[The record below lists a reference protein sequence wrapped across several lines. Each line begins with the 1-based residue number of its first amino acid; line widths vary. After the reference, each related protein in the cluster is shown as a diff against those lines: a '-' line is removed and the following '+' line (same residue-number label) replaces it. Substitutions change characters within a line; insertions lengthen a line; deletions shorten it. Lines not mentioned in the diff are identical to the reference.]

1 MKLRQ
6 VTIAAFLACTSM
18 PSFAQNFASIEEM
31 ARTPVITL
39 RISESLRT
47 PPDQASLSIS
57 TESKAPTAAA
67 ALEINKTKTERLIA
81 AIRAAGVA
89 EKDIQTQGVNISPD
103 YRYDQVNGRGSQR
116 MAGYSA
122 SNTVRIKTRRID
134 RLSNLLDALAAAGA
148 DRIYGP
154 NFEIADRA
162 PLRFEARK
170 RAMARGAA
178 EASEY
183 AANAGFARVR
193 LLSVQEGVSDRAL
206 DIVVTGSRSF
216 ASAPPPP
223 PPPMA
228 ERGGDGIELGQL
240 ETGVMLTLQ
249 YRMER

>member
-1 MKLRQ
+1 MKFERI
-6 VTIAAFLACTSM
+6 VIAALLSSM
-18 PSFAQNFASIEEM
+18 SAPSSAQNFASIEEM

-57 TESKAPTAAA
+57 TESKAPTATA
-67 ALEINKTKTERLIA
+67 ALAANKAKTERLIT
-81 AIRAAGVA
+81 AIRTAGVA
-89 EKDIQTQGVNISPD
+89 EKDIQTEGVNISPD

-116 MAGYSA
+116 MIGYAA
-122 SNTVRIKTRRID
+122 SNSVRIKTRLID

-148 DRIYGP
+148 DRVYGP
-154 NFEIADRA
+154 NFEIADPA
-162 PLRFEARK
+162 PLRLEARK
-170 RAMARGAA
+170 RAMARGVA

-193 LLSVQEGVSDRAL
+193 LLSVEEGVSARASE
-206 DIVVTGSRSF
+206 IIVTGSRIG
-216 ASAPPPP
+216 APPPP
-223 PPPMA
+223 PAPMP
-228 ERGGDGIELGQL
+228 ERDGGAIQLGQL

>member
-1 MKLRQ
+1 MS
-6 VTIAAFLACTSM
+6 VAG
-18 PSFAQNFASIEEM
+18 FAQNFGSIEEM

-39 RISESLRT
+39 RISETLRT

-67 ALEINKTKTERLIA
+67 ALAANKAKTERLIA
-81 AIRAAGVA
+81 AIRAAGIL
-89 EKDIQTQGVNISPD
+89 EKDIQTQGVNINPD
-103 YRYDQVNGRGSQR
+103 YRYDQVNGRGTQR
-116 MAGYSA
+116 LIGYAA
-122 SNTVRIKTRRID
+122 SNSVRIKTRQID

-154 NFEIADRA
+154 NFEIAEPA
-162 PLRFEARK
+162 PLRLEARK
-170 RAMARGAA
+170 RAMVRGAA

-193 LLSVQEGVSDRAL
+193 LLSVEEGVSERSS
-206 DIVVTGSRSF
+206 DIIVTGSRVGSP
-216 ASAPPPP
+216 SAPPPP
-223 PPPMA
+223 MP
-228 ERGGDGIELGQL
+228 ERGGDAIQLGQL

>member
-1 MKLRQ
+1 MSLKRL
-6 VTIAAFLACTSM
+6 TIAAFLASM
-18 PSFAQNFASIEEM
+18 SVPGFAQNFASIEEM

-57 TESKAPTAAA
+57 TESKAPTASG
-67 ALEINKTKTERLIA
+67 ALETNKAKTERLIT
-81 AIRAAGVA
+81 AIRAAGIA
-89 EKDIQTQGVNISPD
+89 EKDIQTEGVNINPD

-116 MAGYSA
+116 MVGYAA
-122 SNTVRIKTRRID
+122 SNSVRIKTRRID

-148 DRIYGP
+148 DRVYGP

-170 RAMARGAA
+170 RAMARGIA

-193 LLSVQEGVSDRAL
+193 LLSVEEGVSARAS
-206 DIVVTGSRSF
+206 DIVVTGSRVS
-216 ASAPPPP
+216 ALAPPPP
-223 PPPMA
+223 PPA
-228 ERGGDGIELGQL
+228 LERGGDAIQLGQL

>member
-1 MKLRQ
+1 MKYRPVL
-6 VTIAAFLACTSM
+6 IAAFLASM
-18 PSFAQNFASIEEM
+18 SVPGLTQNFASIEEM
-31 ARTPVITL
+31 ARTPVVTL
-39 RISESLRT
+39 RISESLRS

-67 ALEINKTKTERLIA
+67 ALETNKGKTERLIA

-89 EKDIQTQGVNISPD
+89 QKDIQTEGVNISPD

-116 MAGYSA
+116 MVGYSA

-178 EASEY
+178 EAAEY

-193 LLSVQEGVSDRAL
+193 LLSVQEGVSEHSS
-206 DIVVTGSRSF
+206 DIVVTGSRIGG
-216 ASAPPPP
+216 APPPP
-223 PPPMA
+223 PAPPMA
-228 ERGGDGIELGQL
+228 ERGGDGIQLGQL

>member
-1 MKLRQ
+1 MKFRQ
-6 VTIAAFLACTSM
+6 VLIAGFMASLSV
-18 PSFAQNFASIEEM
+18 SGLAQNFASIDEM

-39 RISESLRT
+39 RIAESLRT

-67 ALEINKTKTERLIA
+67 ALESNKAKTERLIA
-81 AIRAAGVA
+81 AIRAAGVTQ
-89 EKDIQTQGVNISPD
+89 KDIQTEGVNISPD

-116 MAGYSA
+116 MVGYSA

-134 RLSNLLDALAAAGA
+134 RLSQLLDALAAAGA

-183 AANAGFARVR
+183 ATNAGFTRVR
-193 LLSVQEGVSDRAL
+193 LLSVQEGVSEHSS
-206 DIVVTGSRSF
+206 DIVVTGSRIG
-216 ASAPPPP
+216 APPPPP

-228 ERGGDGIELGQL
+228 ERGGDAIQLGQL

>member
-1 MKLRQ
+1 M
-6 VTIAAFLACTSM
+6 AAVLSSISVSGGT
-18 PSFAQNFASIEEM
+18 QNFASIEEM

-39 RISESLRT
+39 RIAESLRT
-47 PPDQASLSIS
+47 PPDQASLSVS

-67 ALEINKTKTERLIA
+67 ALETSKAKTERLVA

-89 EKDIQTQGVNISPD
+89 DKDVQTEGVNISPD

-116 MAGYSA
+116 MVGYNA
-122 SNTVRIKTRRID
+122 SNSVRIKTRRID
-134 RLSNLLDALAAAGA
+134 RLSALLDALATAGA
-148 DRIYGP
+148 DRVYGP

-170 RAMARGAA
+170 RAMARGVA

-183 AANAGFARVR
+183 AATAGFARVR
-193 LLSVQEGVSDRAL
+193 LLSVEDGVSARASE
-206 DIVVTGSRSF
+206 IVVTGSRVG
-216 ASAPPPP
+216 APAPP

-228 ERGGDGIELGQL
+228 ERGGEAIQLGQL
-240 ETGVMLTLQ
+240 ETGVILTLQ